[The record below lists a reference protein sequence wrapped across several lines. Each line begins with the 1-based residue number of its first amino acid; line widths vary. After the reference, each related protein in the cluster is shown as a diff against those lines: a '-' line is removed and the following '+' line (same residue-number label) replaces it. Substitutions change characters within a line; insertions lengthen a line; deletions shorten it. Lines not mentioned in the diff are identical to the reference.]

1 MVTQGVRFSKT
12 EIRRV
17 IARGWGD
24 GDGELWSNGH
34 KVTALQLQ
42 SPGDW
47 LEDNVNVLN
56 TTELD
61 ILKWLRW

>member
-17 IARGWGD
+17 VARAWGD
-24 GDGELWSNGH
+24 GNGELWSNGH

-56 TTELD
+56 TAELD
-61 ILKWLRW
+61 IFKWLRW

>member
-1 MVTQGVRFSKT
+1 M
-12 EIRRV
+12 